1 MNEQNES
8 DLTLSDSFCDMQK
21 EEADTEAENLTDENR
36 DEWFI
41 EDRNKFLEKYPQI
54 QSDELF
60 TDHNFIKYANG
71 KVGRESMIDI
81 YNSYRTFYE
90 DIEKSVLQKAEKEF
104 ASRISKAKATP
115 GSLTENTQTTDS
127 LYTLEELKN
136 MSRKSIEANWDKVQR
151 SIKNL
156 KRGK

>member
-1 MNEQNES
+1 MNELN
-8 DLTLSDSFCDMQK
+8 
-21 EEADTEAENLTDENR
+21 EAEKSILPSESEERTEVSDEDSGSVDKR
-36 DEWFI
+36 EEWFF

-54 QSDELF
+54 QSEELF
-60 TDHNFIKYANG
+60 RDQNFIKYANG
-71 KVGRESMIDI
+71 KVGQESMIEI
-81 YNSYRTFYE
+81 YDSYRTLCE
-90 DIEKSVLQKAEKEF
+90 QIEKSVLEKAEKEF
-104 ASRISKAKATP
+104 AQRISKANATP
-115 GSLTENTQTTDS
+115 GSLTANNQTADS